1 MFLKKTPAK
10 KTLRPTKTADLHTA
24 ISTLPFAFVRSRDR
38 ARTGARFSGLRPR
51 RRPRG
56 TGRGAASGQLVHA
69 GGCGGGSVF
78 SRACVD

>member
-10 KTLRPTKTADLHTA
+10 KTLRPTKTAELHTA

-38 ARTGARFSGLRPR
+38 ARARAHDSLGSA
-51 RRPRG
+51 
-56 TGRGAASGQLVHA
+56 RGAASGQLVHA